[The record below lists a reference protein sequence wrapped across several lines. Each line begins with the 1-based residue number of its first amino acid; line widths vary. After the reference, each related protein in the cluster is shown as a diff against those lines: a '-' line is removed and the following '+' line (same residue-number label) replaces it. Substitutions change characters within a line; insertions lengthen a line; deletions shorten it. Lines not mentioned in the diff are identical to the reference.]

1 MGYTSD
7 VNSVCQEE
15 MPKQNQ
21 KNNVSKKKINLFWKL
36 SSSTSH
42 FCTSQVCPNSNVD
55 EYCTEDCHSFG
66 FKMD

>member
-1 MGYTSD
+1 
-7 VNSVCQEE
+7 

-21 KNNVSKKKINLFWKL
+21 KNNVSKKKKNLFWKL